1 MCLTIGDC
9 WTDSLD
15 AAKDQV
21 SSVLDSPDAL
31 SPWGGQSDSEE
42 WWKGMSLIQ
51 PPLLLLLGVAS
62 QLAIEAILSAA
73 CCTVVSFWASTA
85 AAAAAVSTGTMTCS
99 KRECF
104 TCAQLHK

>member
-1 MCLTIGDC
+1 MQPLQLVLSACLTIWDC
-9 WTDSLD
+9 WTDSLN
-15 AAKDQV
+15 AAEDQV
-21 SSVLDSPDAL
+21 SGVLDSPDAL

-51 PPLLLLLGVAS
+51 PPLLLLAS

-85 AAAAAVSTGTMTCS
+85 AAAAAVSTGT
-99 KRECF
+99 
-104 TCAQLHK
+104 